1 MVSID
6 RGSSFCGRGAPGGD
20 VLAIEPLCFPGGEMS
35 MFERERGESERAFL
49 AEGPFPVS
57 NGPARGPGPT
67 LLLSVEHPVGE
78 GLCAALSGFAA

>member
-1 MVSID
+1 
-6 RGSSFCGRGAPGGD
+6 
-20 VLAIEPLCFPGGEMS
+20 MS